1 MFLARKAR
9 AKQFTK
15 VSYGE
20 NDEHPDLEH
29 LEESSEE
36 ESSDDEV
43 IVPAHTNIIKAY
55 EQVDHQRRQRQEQ
68 QGVTQQ
74 LNITGKGA
82 EIFAK
87 RQERMNNYVAD
98 GNNQLW
104 WVY

>member
-20 NDEHPDLEH
+20 NEEHPDLEH

-43 IVPAHTNIIKAY
+43 IVPAHANI
-55 EQVDHQRRQRQEQ
+55 V
-68 QGVTQQ
+68 
-74 LNITGKGA
+74 KGSD
-82 EIFAK
+82 FHF
-87 RQERMNNYVAD
+87 
-98 GNNQLW
+98 LW
-104 WVY
+104 SFEKFQKFYSKIELYQT